1 MFLQKVLQLLFLC
14 LNYRIEVKQ
23 RNFDDLMYD
32 LQSLKEKNERL
43 KDRVR
48 DIWTTSTISY
58 KYLKV
63 QFFIFFIN
71 KEKKTVDQ
79 FIMLNLINLQSF
91 VRIWQCKCMEI
102 WDAKFANCYK
112 EMYTR
117 GASGPPPPGT
127 WHFAIIFLGEGG
139 RLTMFGGLT
148 CTNLC
153 LCFPVAS

>member
-1 MFLQKVLQLLFLC
+1 MLSYVLSIYSNQVIFLYWQKAYGGSVTHMCLQKVMQLFLC

-48 DIWTTSTISY
+48 DIWTTSIISY

-71 KEKKTVDQ
+71 KEKKPVDQ

-102 WDAKFANCYK
+102 WDAKFANC
-112 EMYTR
+112 
-117 GASGPPPPGT
+117 
-127 WHFAIIFLGEGG
+127 
-139 RLTMFGGLT
+139 
-148 CTNLC
+148 
-153 LCFPVAS
+153 